1 MAPGSDTEI
10 LNDEST
16 LVPNPQF
23 VAQVAANYPGS
34 VSGLTVLAE
43 FSSLHGGTFDLAP
56 GLDQRGF
63 VGNFDV
69 QPTTDASGRFVIQAP
84 FLSPG
89 NKKVRVLVIGQP
101 DSPPCPVSRRRS
113 ITPSGSTTPPR
124 SSSTR
129 RSPRVPSAARWG
141 HRRLSFQPDDA
152 LA

>member
-43 FSSLHGGTFDLAP
+43 FSGLHGGTFDLAP
-56 GLDQRGF
+56 GLGQRGF

-69 QPTTDASGRFVIQAP
+69 QTTTDASGRFVIQAP
-84 FLSPG
+84 FLPPG

-101 DSPPCPVSRRRS
+101 DSPPLPGLSSSIDHTFRIDNTAPFIVDATLTPGAARCPVG
-113 ITPSGSTTPPR
+113 TPAPLFP
-124 SSSTR
+124 
-129 RSPRVPSAARWG
+129 A
-141 HRRLSFQPDDA
+141 
-152 LA
+152 